1 MLSDAEQRRLTEI
14 ESQLRSDDPAFV
26 QRFDDGGK
34 RRSPQRGRGVAALL
48 GVSVA
53 VTAAVLVLALVLV
66 LVLVLD
72 NAGPAVAA
80 VTVIAVIGTALWI
93 SHPRRT

>member
-53 VTAAVLVLALVLV
+53 VTAGVLVLALV

-93 SHPRRT
+93 SHRRRT